1 MTQSSNTSK
10 TSNTQSKSSP
20 STIQFD
26 TFSALLET
34 CNTMQCSIADAALN
48 AEVQHSDVSRED
60 ILQRMDGI
68 LTQMEATIE
77 AGIQSQEPSVS
88 GLSGGD
94 ATRLMAYLNQHHH
107 ADEQFKAPV
116 LSPMAIR
123 LMAYGVA
130 TLEENARM
138 KRIVACP
145 TAGGSGS
152 VPAVLIALEH
162 EHGVSREQTIQGLL
176 TAGCVGNITS
186 QRMHLSGASA
196 GCQAEVGVASG
207 MAAAGMVE
215 ALGGSPSQV
224 LVAAA
229 ISMQNLMG
237 LVCDPVAGLVEIPC
251 VLRNGLS
258 AIQSVGAA
266 SMAMAG
272 ITSFIPIDDV
282 VDAMA
287 HVGRLMPHQL
297 KETAEGG
304 LATTETAIKFT
315 EGFYGNKTT

>member
-1 MTQSSNTSK
+1 MS
-10 TSNTQSKSSP
+10 
-20 STIQFD
+20 FE
-26 TFSALLET
+26 TFAHLLET
-34 CNTMQCSIADAALN
+34 CNRMQCSIADAAIN
-48 AEVQHSDVSRED
+48 AEVQRSDLSRDD
-60 ILQRMDGI
+60 ILKRMDG
-68 LTQMEATIE
+68 LLDQMAATID
-77 AGIQSQEPSVS
+77 AGIHTQAPSVS

-94 ATRLMAYLNQHHH
+94 AKRMMDSLDGGFN
-107 ADEQFKAPV
+107 V
-116 LSPMAIR
+116 LSPLAVR

-138 KRIVACP
+138 KKIVACP

-162 EHGVSREQTIQGLL
+162 QHNVPREQTIMGLI
-176 TAGCVGNITS
+176 TAGCIGRLVSYRLN
-186 QRMHLSGASA
+186 LSGASA

-207 MAAAGMVE
+207 MAAGGMVE
-215 ALGGSPSQV
+215 AMGGTPQHV

-237 LVCDPVAGLVEIPC
+237 LVCDPVAGLVEVPC

-272 ITSFIPIDDV
+272 ITSFIPIDEV

-304 LATTETAIKFT
+304 LAQTETAVKFT
-315 EGFYGNKTT
+315 EQFYGPSA